1 MHSSKAP
8 GPDGMSPFFFQKYCD
23 LVGGQVKEVQ
33 DMSQLRPI
41 ALCNVIYKIASKV
54 SYWIFISP
62 QQSVFVPDCLIF
74 DNTLVASEL
83 AHYMH
88 KLRRVQEGFLALKLD
103 ISKAYD
109 RLEWSF
115 LQKIMLKMG
124 FDPRW
129 VENCEMIKDLLSLYE
144 KASRQQVNLQ
154 KSNVVFSRNVPEAT
168 SQELADI
175 LGVQLVEK
183 HEKYL
188 GIPTLNL
195 IQELINFVPN
205 FGRGSTDEK
214 KAMHWRAWDSLCK
227 PKALGDRRD
236 RFSIKSAYHVARR
249 KVLEEDET
257 GSAFMDTH
265 LSRQNDNTNLLLL
278 KVGTRDCD
286 LCLLH
291 NPETGE
297 SNNLIQSTQTSRLEF
312 DVHGT
317 CNGLICLSSQS
328 RLSSQSHDSHLP
340 YFAII
345 WIPSIRR
352 FVFLPRPRVVD
363 YENVEQFH
371 AFGFDMPTNDY
382 KVLRIMSYRDR
393 SDVPPNTPY
402 EVEVYLLARG
412 SWKSL
417 SAAVVPKD
425 YNHYLEF
432 RDGLFYVN
440 YDSRQAVRFA
450 IDGSDWCFVDSF
462 VESLVLLSQA
472 NAISY

>member
-1 MHSSKAP
+1 
-8 GPDGMSPFFFQKYCD
+8 MSDY
-23 LVGGQVKEVQ
+23 L
-33 DMSQLRPI
+33 
-41 ALCNVIYKIASKV
+41 
-54 SYWIFISP
+54 P
-62 QQSVFVPDCLIF
+62 QQVVVEILVRLPVKSLIKCI
-74 DNTLVASEL
+74 TV
-83 AHYMH
+83 
-88 KLRRVQEGFLALKLD
+88 
-103 ISKAYD
+103 
-109 RLEWSF
+109 
-115 LQKIMLKMG
+115 
-124 FDPRW
+124 
-129 VENCEMIKDLLSLYE
+129 C
-144 KASRQQVNLQ
+144 
-154 KSNVVFSRNVPEAT
+154 KSWRS
-168 SQELADI
+168 
-175 LGVQLVEK
+175 LVE
-183 HEKYL
+183 
-188 GIPTLNL
+188 
-195 IQELINFVPN
+195 
-205 FGRGSTDEK
+205 S
-214 KAMHWRAWDSLCK
+214 
-227 PKALGDRRD
+227 
-236 RFSIKSAYHVARR
+236 
-249 KVLEEDET
+249 
-257 GSAFMDTH
+257 SAFMDTH

-328 RLSSQSHDSHLP
+328 HDSHLP

-345 WIPSIRR
+345 WNPSIRR

-382 KVLRIMSYRDR
+382 KVLRIMSYLDR

-402 EVEVYLLARG
+402 EVEVYSLARG

-417 SAAVVPKD
+417 SAVVVPKD

-432 RDGLFYVN
+432 RDGVLLNGSLHWFQLGNNRDNFIVTFDMYNEVFCEMVVPDAIKTGLHILCMTRYGESLAIVDMAELDGFEATFHVWVMNKYGVIDSWNVLYSVRLRGLPYDTLRPFGLTRNGEFMIDMFFSGLFYVN
-440 YDSRQAVRFA
+440 YNSCQAVRFA